1 MWEVEVLYKYPKL
14 YLLGVSPR
22 KEMGPHGEREKSLTM
37 VEFDPT
43 TSGTDEQITVALPTA
58 LQSQMPDSWSWEL
71 ATNIYVSEGVSSKV
85 WPLNTIRLLITVY
98 IR

>member
-43 TSGTDEQITVALPTA
+43 TSGTDYRCSTNCTTK
-58 LQSQMPDSWSWEL
+58 PD
-71 ATNIYVSEGVSSKV
+71 AG
-85 WPLNTIRLLITVY
+85 
-98 IR
+98 